1 MVGHGDARSGPPLS
15 GRTAIVTGGSRGIG
29 RAISV
34 RLARDGAA
42 VAVSYRRDTAAAER
56 LVAEL
61 TAAGRRARAFAASL
75 ESNEEI
81 ERLAVAVAAEFGPP
95 DIVVNCAGIASR
107 GQPVA
112 DTDPAELTRLMAVNA
127 FGPHRLA
134 QLVIPGMRERG
145 LGHIVMIS
153 STATRVMGANGAP
166 YNMAK
171 AAMEALAYTLA
182 AEEEGYGIR
191 VNVVAPGL
199 VDTEMGRRM
208 TRAVH
213 GVADMSALSDAS
225 PFGRVCQP
233 EDIASVVAFLVG
245 PAAGYVTGQR
255 IAVDGGAERANRV
268 AAAGD
273 VTRPCEVG
281 GETLIAQGTI

>member
-1 MVGHGDARSGPPLS
+1 MADNRVAGHGDADSSAPLA

-34 RLARDGAA
+34 ALARHGAA
-42 VAVSYRRDTAAAER
+42 VAVNYRRDAAAAEQ
-56 LVAEL
+56 LAAEL
-61 TAAGRRARAFAASL
+61 TAASRSTRAFRASL
-75 ESNEEI
+75 ESNEQI
-81 ERLAVAVAAEFGPP
+81 EDMVGAVIAELGPP
-95 DIVVNCAGIASR
+95 DIVVNCAGVASR

-134 QLVIPGMRERG
+134 QLVIPGMRKRG

-182 AEEEGYGIR
+182 AEEERYGIR

-199 VDTEMGRRM
+199 VETEMGRRM
-208 TRAVH
+208 ARAVH
-213 GVADMSALSDAS
+213 GVADMSALDAAS

-233 EDIASVVAFLVG
+233 EDVAGVVAFLVG
-245 PAAGYVTGQR
+245 PAAGHVTGQR
-255 IAVDGGAERANRV
+255 IAVDGGAERSNRL
-268 AAAGD
+268 ATPASQHS
-273 VTRPCEVG
+273 TRVS
-281 GETLIAQGTI
+281 T

>member
-1 MVGHGDARSGPPLS
+1 VG
-15 GRTAIVTGGSRGIG
+15 
-29 RAISV
+29 
-34 RLARDGAA
+34 A
-42 VAVSYRRDTAAAER
+42 VI
-56 LVAEL
+56 AEL
-61 TAAGRRARAFAASL
+61 
-75 ESNEEI
+75 
-81 ERLAVAVAAEFGPP
+81 GPP
-95 DIVVNCAGIASR
+95 DIVVNCAGVASR

-134 QLVIPGMRERG
+134 QLVIPGMRKRG

-182 AEEEGYGIR
+182 AEEERYGIR

-199 VDTEMGRRM
+199 VETEMGRRM
-208 TRAVH
+208 ARAVH
-213 GVADMSALSDAS
+213 GVADMSALDAAS

-233 EDIASVVAFLVG
+233 EDVACVVAFLVG
-245 PAAGYVTGQR
+245 PAAGHVTGQR
-255 IAVDGGAERANRV
+255 IAVDGGAERSNRL
-268 AAAGD
+268 ATPASQHS
-273 VTRPCEVG
+273 TRVS
-281 GETLIAQGTI
+281 T

>member
-1 MVGHGDARSGPPLS
+1 MSDEKDGRSGAPLA

-34 RLARDGAA
+34 ALARDGAA
-42 VAVSYRRDTAAAER
+42 VAVNYRRGSAAAEQ
-56 LVAEL
+56 LAAEL
-61 TAAGRRARAFAASL
+61 TAAARAARAFPASL
-75 ESNEEI
+75 DSNAQI
-81 ERLAVAVAAEFGPP
+81 EDMVAAVTAEFGPP
-95 DIVVNCAGIASR
+95 DIVVNCAGVASR

-112 DTDPAELTRLMAVNA
+112 DTDPAELMRLMAVNA

-134 QLVIPGMRERG
+134 QLVLPGMRKRG

-182 AEEEGYGIR
+182 AEEERYGVR

-208 TRAVH
+208 TRATR
-213 GVADMSALSDAS
+213 GVADMSALDADS

-233 EDIASVVAFLVG
+233 EDVADVVAFLVG

-255 IAVDGGAERANRV
+255 IAVDGGAERSNRV
-268 AAAGD
+268 AAPPPSIG
-273 VTRPCEVG
+273 PG
-281 GETLIAQGTI
+281 N

>member
-1 MVGHGDARSGPPLS
+1 MVDSRGPGSDAPLA

-34 RLARDGAA
+34 ALARDGAA
-42 VAVSYRRDTAAAER
+42 VAVNYRRDAAAAEQ
-56 LVAEL
+56 LAAEL
-61 TAAGRRARAFAASL
+61 TAAARRARAFRASL
-75 ESNEEI
+75 ESNEQI
-81 ERLAVAVAAEFGPP
+81 ERLVAAVAAEFGPP
-95 DIVVNCAGIASR
+95 DIIVNCAGVASR
-107 GQPVA
+107 GQAVL
-112 DTDPAELTRLMAVNA
+112 DTDPAELVRLMAVNA

-134 QLVIPGMRERG
+134 QLVLPGMRERG

-182 AEEEGYGIR
+182 AEEERYGVR

-213 GVADMSALSDAS
+213 GVADMSALDAAS
-225 PFGRVCQP
+225 PFGRVCRP
-233 EDIASVVAFLVG
+233 EDVAGVVAFLVG
-245 PAAGYVTGQR
+245 PTAGYVTGQR
-255 IAVDGGAERANRV
+255 IAVDGGAERSNRV
-268 AAAGD
+268 AAPSE
-273 VTRPCEVG
+273 VTGPRE
-281 GETLIAQGTI
+281 

>member
-1 MVGHGDARSGPPLS
+1 VADHGDAGRDAPLA

-34 RLARDGAA
+34 ALARDGAA
-42 VAVSYRRDTAAAER
+42 VAVNCRRDAAAAEQ
-56 LVAEL
+56 LAAEL
-61 TAAGRRARAFAASL
+61 TATGRAARAFRASL
-75 ESNEEI
+75 ESNEQI
-81 ERLAVAVAAEFGPP
+81 EDMVAAVTAEFGPA
-95 DIVVNCAGIASR
+95 DIVVNCAGVASR
-107 GQPVA
+107 GRPVA

-134 QLVIPGMRERG
+134 QLVIPGMRESG
-145 LGHIVMIS
+145 GGHIIMIS

-182 AEEEGYGIR
+182 AEEERYGIR

-208 TRAVH
+208 TRALH
-213 GVADMSALSDAS
+213 GVADMSALDAGS

-233 EDIASVVAFLVG
+233 EDVAGVVAFLVG

-255 IAVDGGAERANRV
+255 IAVDGGAERSNRV
-268 AAAGD
+268 AGP
-273 VTRPCEVG
+273 VRSVKK
-281 GETLIAQGTI
+281 

>member
-1 MVGHGDARSGPPLS
+1 VTDNDVNGNGAADNRDADSGAPLA

-34 RLARDGAA
+34 ALARDGAA
-42 VAVSYRRDTAAAER
+42 VAVNYRRSAAAAGQLAAGLTAAARSVRAYRASLDSNEQIEAM
-56 LVAEL
+56 VTAVTAEL
-61 TAAGRRARAFAASL
+61 
-75 ESNEEI
+75 
-81 ERLAVAVAAEFGPP
+81 GPP
-95 DIVVNCAGIASR
+95 DIVVNCAGVASR

-112 DTDPAELTRLMAVNA
+112 DTDPAELMRLMAVNA

-134 QLVIPGMRERG
+134 QLVIPAMRKRG

-171 AAMEALAYTLA
+171 AAMEALAFTLA
-182 AEEEGYGIR
+182 AEEERHGIR

-213 GVADMSALSDAS
+213 GVADISALDAAS
-225 PFGRVCQP
+225 PFGRVCRP
-233 EDIASVVAFLVG
+233 EDVAGVVAFLVG
-245 PAAGYVTGQR
+245 PAASYVTGQR
-255 IAVDGGAERANRV
+255 IAVDGGAERSNRI
-268 AAAGD
+268 AAPD
-273 VTRPCEVG
+273 VTN
-281 GETLIAQGTI
+281 

>member
-1 MVGHGDARSGPPLS
+1 MVGNRDTGSCAPLA

-34 RLARDGAA
+34 ALARDGAA
-42 VAVSYRRDTAAAER
+42 VAVNYRRDAAAAEQ
-56 LVAEL
+56 LAAEL
-61 TAAGRRARAFAASL
+61 TAAARRARAFRASL
-75 ESNEEI
+75 ESNEQI
-81 ERLAVAVAAEFGPP
+81 ERLVAAVAAEFGPP
-95 DIVVNCAGIASR
+95 DIIVNCAGVASR
-107 GQPVA
+107 GQAVV
-112 DTDPAELTRLMAVNA
+112 DTDPAELVRLMAVNA

-134 QLVIPGMRERG
+134 QLVLPGMRERG

-182 AEEEGYGIR
+182 AEEERYGVR

-213 GVADMSALSDAS
+213 GVADMSALDAAS
-225 PFGRVCQP
+225 PFGRVCRP
-233 EDIASVVAFLVG
+233 EDVAGVVAFLVG
-245 PAAGYVTGQR
+245 PTAGYVTGQR
-255 IAVDGGAERANRV
+255 IAVDGGAERSNRV
-268 AAAGD
+268 AAPSE
-273 VTRPCEVG
+273 VTGPRE
-281 GETLIAQGTI
+281 